1 MESDVK
7 VLQQQINDHIKYDE
21 ERFNDIA
28 LEHKD
33 MWAFIDRK
41 ADTKTLWALNGL
53 MVLLFCVLT
62 AYLANQID
70 RLNTVSSQTQQSVS
84 KIEGKMEGRE
94 VIFKD

>member
-7 VLQQQINDHIKYDE
+7 VLQQQLNDHIRYDE
-21 ERFNDIA
+21 SQFNKIA

-33 MWAFIDRK
+33 MWATIDKK

-62 AYLANQID
+62 AYLANQIE
-70 RLNTVSSQTQQSVS
+70 RLNTISVQTKEDVSTI
-84 KIEGKMEGRE
+84 KGKLAPYN
-94 VIFKD
+94 VIFKE